1 MSEDFKNVLK
11 ISEDISNIFLAPA
24 SGYVSPNIMLLQAG
38 KSIIIY
44 MDFSILALVGVNNFF
59 KSVSVEALVPQ
70 IFQLG
75 MRDWFIGF
83 FDPQVWKLAG
93 LPRATWKAALLYVL
107 DIFVFYSLV

>member
-1 MSEDFKNVLK
+1 MSEDFKNVLQ

-24 SGYVSPNIMLLQAG
+24 SGYVSPNMMLLQAG

-59 KSVSVEALVPQ
+59 KSVSVEALVPH

-93 LPRATWKAALLYVL
+93 LPRATWKAALLYFL
-107 DIFVFYSLV
+107 DIFVFCSLV